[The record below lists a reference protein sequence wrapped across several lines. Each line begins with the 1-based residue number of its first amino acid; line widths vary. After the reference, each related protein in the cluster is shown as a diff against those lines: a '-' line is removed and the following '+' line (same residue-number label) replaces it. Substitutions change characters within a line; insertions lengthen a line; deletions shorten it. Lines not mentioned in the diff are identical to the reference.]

1 MPLGLI
7 DLGRAAGSGEDLPI
21 CSTESAATPAMIS
34 FVGLVVVLGG
44 LVPGPGL
51 RFGERKEIP
60 WRRDRGE
67 GCGRSG
73 LVAVTVTVTVVI
85 RPDGGKC
92 FN

>member
-7 DLGRAAGSGEDLPI
+7 GLGRAVGSGEDLPI

-51 RFGERKEIP
+51 RFGERKEIS
-60 WRRDRGE
+60 WLRDRGE
-67 GCGRSG
+67 GVRAIGLGRRHG
-73 LVAVTVTVTVVI
+73 HGRNTT
-85 RPDGGKC
+85 
-92 FN
+92 